1 MGCYGIGITRVMGTV
16 VEVSH
21 DEKGIIWPKNIAPY
35 NVHLINL
42 IVNSTRT
49 ADAVY
54 KKLQYAHI
62 EVLYDK
68 RSDVSAGEK
77 FADADLIGIP
87 YRLVVSEKTG
97 DRVEVKER
105 SKEKTIL
112 LDLEEAIRIIK
123 S

>member
-1 MGCYGIGITRVMGTV
+1 MGTV

-54 KKLQYAHI
+54 KKLQDAHI
-62 EVLYDK
+62 EVLYDR